1 MKTTLKALRGRR
13 IDRLLIESVDLSL
26 YIAHAEIDGERML
39 IADAD
44 GKLLKTHNLLD
55 MKTALAKLDAVAVLM
70 IQRSAYDEMVGQN
83 FAPADNCME
92 LPLAPGYENLPSWQ
106 H

>member
-1 MKTTLKALRGRR
+1 MKITLKALRGQR

-26 YIAHAEIDGERML
+26 YIAHAEIDGQRML
-39 IADAD
+39 IAGVD
-44 GKLLKTHNLLD
+44 GKLLKTHNLLA
-55 MKTALAKLDAVAVLM
+55 MKTALAQLDAGELLM

-83 FAPADNCME
+83 FAPGDNCME
-92 LPLAPGYENLPSWQ
+92 LPLAPGFESLPPWQ